1 MAKSRETFN
10 KKEKE
15 KKKIKKKRDKE
26 QKKEDRRANYD
37 PNKSFDDMIAYVD
50 QFGNITDT
58 PPDLNDRV
66 EVNLEDIQLGA
77 AKNIEPEFDDSM
89 RQGKVIFFN
98 ESKGYGFIK
107 DLSSQESIFVHINNV
122 TGVIK
127 DNDKVAFSVEE
138 GPKGLMAVKVT
149 KM

>member
-26 QKKEDRRANYD
+26 QKKEDRKANYD

-50 QFGNITDT
+50 QFGNITAT
-58 PPDLNDRV
+58 PPDLNDRI

-77 AKNIEPEFDDSM
+77 AKIIEPEFDDSM

-127 DNDKVAFSVEE
+127 DNDKVAFTVEE